1 MSLAIP
7 SPLVS
12 TPAPLDPKK
21 DWTTPEEQLNRL
33 ISPTIAKEI
42 SESSPLFPDLAKVVA
57 VYMIE
62 EEGDW
67 YIALERLKSRL
78 PEKIKIP
85 PLPSNIYDILHS
97 KSLIHGDP
105 GDDDT
110 PSIIDTHRYTHRL
123 SLVLEEFGCLGNLE
137 RNILIPYAQE
147 AYAGKGNP
155 LRFDYCRN
163 CDQYLAAAFPKTHW
177 ILTSVLP
184 GSGNKTWDEQM
195 RLVESLRNTTS
206 ANYEVASLQQI
217 FVANSIHT
225 VGTGKIL
232 FSGLSIRIKEMSGE
246 LLGVFFQSSGVCC
259 FSVLDGEC
267 NPVRPIRIVV
277 ARKL

>member
-7 SPLVS
+7 SPSVS
-12 TPAPLDPKK
+12 TPATLDPKR

-33 ISPTIAKEI
+33 ISSIATEI
-42 SESSPLFPDLAKVVA
+42 SESSPLFPDLARVVA

-110 PSIIDTHRYTHRL
+110 PSIIDTHHL
-123 SLVLEEFGCLGNLE
+123 SLVLEEFGCLGNLQ

-177 ILTSVLP
+177 ILTSELP
-184 GSGNKTWDEQM
+184 GSANWNWDVQR
-195 RLVESLRNTTS
+195 RLVESLKTL

-217 FVANSIHT
+217 FVANST
-225 VGTGKIL
+225 QVVATGKTI
-232 FSGLSIRIKEMSGE
+232 SDMSIRTQEVTGQ
-246 LLGVFFQSSGVCC
+246 LLTVSCHAFGISCTAIMDLKSEQAG
-259 FSVLDGEC
+259 
-267 NPVRPIRIVV
+267 IVV

>member
-7 SPLVS
+7 SPSVS
-12 TPAPLDPKK
+12 TPATLDPKR

-33 ISPTIAKEI
+33 ISSIATEI

-97 KSLIHGDP
+97 KPLIHGDP

-110 PSIIDTHRYTHRL
+110 PSIIDTLRYTHRL

-137 RNILIPYAQE
+137 RNILIPYA
-147 AYAGKGNP
+147 
-155 LRFDYCRN
+155 R
-163 CDQYLAAAFPKTHW
+163 
-177 ILTSVLP
+177 
-184 GSGNKTWDEQM
+184 
-195 RLVESLRNTTS
+195 
-206 ANYEVASLQQI
+206 
-217 FVANSIHT
+217 
-225 VGTGKIL
+225 
-232 FSGLSIRIKEMSGE
+232 
-246 LLGVFFQSSGVCC
+246 
-259 FSVLDGEC
+259 
-267 NPVRPIRIVV
+267 
-277 ARKL
+277 

>member
-7 SPLVS
+7 SPSVS
-12 TPAPLDPKK
+12 TPAPLDPKR

-42 SESSPLFPDLAKVVA
+42 SESSPLFPDLARVVA

-85 PLPSNIYDILHS
+85 PLPSDIYDIL
-97 KSLIHGDP
+97 KN
-105 GDDDT
+105 T
-110 PSIIDTHRYTHRL
+110 PEDIYTHRL

-147 AYAGKGNP
+147 AYAGMNNP
-155 LRFDYCRN
+155 LSFQFDGN
-163 CDQYLAAAFPKTHW
+163 CERYRAAAFPKTHW
-177 ILTSVLP
+177 ILTSKLL
-184 GSGNKTWDEQM
+184 GSRNKYWREQM
-195 RLVESLRNTTS
+195 RLVESLRNTTL

-217 FVANSIHT
+217 FVANST
-225 VGTGKIL
+225 KVLATGKTL
-232 FSGLSIRIKEMSGE
+232 FSSDILDMHIRIQEVTGQ
-246 LLGVFFQSSGVCC
+246 LLNVHCHAYGVYCRRTMDCKSEQVG
-259 FSVLDGEC
+259 
-267 NPVRPIRIVV
+267 IVV